1 MSDHI
6 RQISVVG
13 RADQF
18 GEQLSALMD
27 GELAHDQ
34 VRFLL
39 RSVEA
44 ESDLAR
50 RWSSYH
56 VIGATLR
63 REVVALPLREN
74 FSKSIFERLDGES
87 VGVAQ
92 AASRRRFGA
101 VRWLGGGAIAA
112 AVAVVA
118 IVVSGPVG
126 EGDRRGENAPLGPMV
141 AQSAAPAS
149 SPATRSEAY
158 LPLLRNGLMP
168 ASDVTLLRDYY
179 TPNGS
184 IVPRDYFSQGAEPY
198 VLFVNPQTQR
208 VEQQAPFPVQS
219 GAPQK

>member
-6 RQISVVG
+6 KQISVIG
-13 RADQF
+13 RPDQF

-63 REVVALPLREN
+63 REVVALPLRED
-74 FSKSIFERLDGES
+74 FSKSIFDRLDGES
-87 VGVAQ
+87 VAVAQ
-92 AASRRRFGA
+92 GASHRRFGA
-101 VRWLGGGAIAA
+101 VRWIGGGAIAA

-126 EGDRRGENAPLGPMV
+126 ERNGEKTMGSMV
-141 AQSAAPAS
+141 AQSAAPMSA
-149 SPATRSEAY
+149 PGVTTQNEAY

-184 IVPRDYFSQGAEPY
+184 IVPRDYFSHGAEPY